1 MGPQFDREFMLN
13 TALRTSLRDYDS
25 IVGYVFLD
33 VCYVLQFYREELA
46 EPISHNNSLIIL
58 DHPWSSLYIFVYFG
72 LFWNHLETWHI
83 ICISFV
89 YHLYIICISGF
100 HQLSVDLCC
109 FATLCCLVRFCAEN
123 GPEDFDPKT
132 GRYTTKTQRERG
144 APKGRKEDT
153 TGDAKWKMMKNVT
166 FIYKL

>member
-1 MGPQFDREFMLN
+1 MLN

-46 EPISHNNSLIIL
+46 EPISHNNPLIIL

-89 YHLYIICISGF
+89 YQGFISYQLICAA
-100 HQLSVDLCC
+100 LLP
-109 FATLCCLVRFCAEN
+109 FAASCA
-123 GPEDFDPKT
+123 FARKT
-132 GRYTTKTQRERG
+132 GPRTSTPKRGGTQRRHNGKGEPQRGERKTQREMRNE
-144 APKGRKEDT
+144 KW
-153 TGDAKWKMMKNVT
+153 WKM
-166 FIYKL
+166 

>member
-89 YHLYIICISGF
+89 YHLYIRVSSVISW
-100 HQLSVDLCC
+100 SVLLCYPLLPR
-109 FATLCCLVRFCAEN
+109 ALLRGKRARGLRPQN
-123 GPEDFDPKT
+123 GEVHN
-132 GRYTTKTQRERG
+132 
-144 APKGRKEDT
+144 EDT
-153 TGDAKWKMMKNVT
+153 TGKGSPKGEKGRHNGRCEMKNDET
-166 FIYKL
+166 CNFYI

>member
-33 VCYVLQFYREELA
+33 VCYVLQFYREELT

-58 DHPWSSLYIFVYFG
+58 DHPCISLYILDYFG
-72 LFWNHLETWHI
+72 I
-83 ICISFV
+83 IWKLDISFV

>member
-72 LFWNHLETWHI
+72 LFWNHLETW
-83 ICISFV
+83 ISFV